1 MEYPKPLASQ
11 VRFWRHNQ
19 ALLSEVVF
27 IGVVAIWGITFVFT
41 KNALEVVGPFAYN
54 TIRMLLGAVTL
65 AVLAGSDWH
74 RVNRRYVWPSLITG
88 LILFFSYAV
97 QAYGQQFTTASKAGF
112 LTGTNLVYVP
122 ILSALLLRR
131 VPSLT
136 AIGGVLLAFLGL
148 FLLSFEVNSLSL
160 APGDFWIALS
170 GVGWAFYI
178 IALARYSPHLNVMT
192 YAALHVFIA
201 ALMSGLSWL
210 FSEPL
215 VVPFTSSALWLGVI
229 TTGFI
234 IIGLGTSVQTW
245 VTRLA
250 SPTRVALIA
259 ALEPVFAAVAG
270 WYVGEAMTLR
280 IMTGGTLI
288 VTGMLLAELGHLL
301 RRRVRAVC

>member
-11 VRFWRHNQ
+11 VSFWRHNQ
-19 ALLSEVVF
+19 GLLSEVVF

-41 KNALEVVGPFAYN
+41 KDALEVVGPFAYN
-54 TIRMLLGAVTL
+54 TIRMLLGAATL
-65 AVLAGSDWH
+65 AVLASSDWQ
-74 RVNRRYVWPSLITG
+74 RVNRRYLWPSLITG
-88 LILFFSYAV
+88 LILFLSYAV

-131 VPSLT
+131 MPSLT
-136 AIGGVLLAFLGL
+136 AVGGVLLAFLGL

-160 APGDFWIALS
+160 APGDFWIALG

-178 IALARYSPHLNVMT
+178 IALARYSPHLNVIT
-192 YAALHVFIA
+192 YAALHVFVA
-201 ALMSGLSWL
+201 ALMSGLVWL

-215 VVPFTSSALWLGVI
+215 VVPVTSPALWIGVI
-229 TTGFI
+229 TTGFL

-280 IMTGGTLI
+280 IITGGTLI

-301 RRRVRAVC
+301 RRRARAVC